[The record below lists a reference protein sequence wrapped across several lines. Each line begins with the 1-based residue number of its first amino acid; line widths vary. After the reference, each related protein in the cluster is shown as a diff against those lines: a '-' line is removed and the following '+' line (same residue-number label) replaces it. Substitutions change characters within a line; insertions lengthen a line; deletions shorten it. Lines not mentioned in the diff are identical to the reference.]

1 MKKQDKMMCKYDDH
15 KMSIAKMS
23 SAIESSA
30 KMSSAKVIDAVIDD
44 SHLKNN
50 SVYGFFWLPV
60 TCLNQIN

>member
-30 KMSSAKVIDAVIDD
+30 KMSSAKENIAKMSSAKLSSNRQFLDKQVD
-44 SHLKNN
+44 
-50 SVYGFFWLPV
+50 
-60 TCLNQIN
+60 TR